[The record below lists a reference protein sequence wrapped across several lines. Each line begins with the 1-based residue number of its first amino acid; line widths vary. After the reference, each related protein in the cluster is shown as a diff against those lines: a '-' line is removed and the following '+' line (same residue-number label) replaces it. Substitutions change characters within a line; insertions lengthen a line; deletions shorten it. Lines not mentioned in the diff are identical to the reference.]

1 MHRSVPIQSSLL
13 LIDFFGSVIIWQS
26 DKWLLANDIAPQK
39 RPETFLPSTIEIAI
53 TSWLEIS
60 GNPCRLHI
68 KLLSRVVL
76 PRPRNRPLSTERK
89 ELPHPSPCTTL
100 TTSTVAECQIFYRRI
115 AFKDSSTV
123 HRKKRNRNWSI
134 KVTYNLAKLSKNSIS
149 ILPPANITLL
159 IVQSHHQ
166 PILHGISKVLSFF
179 FKSCLIER
187 MIRDMMQLCQPPPS
201 FQTLGRP
208 PGQLDRRMSATA
220 RCTSLHMC
228 SVCIMCIGDLG
239 NMPLTP
245 HPTPCHRLT
254 SIQCTLPLSAS

>member
-1 MHRSVPIQSSLL
+1 MHRSVPIQSFLL

-53 TSWLEIS
+53 TSWLGIS

-89 ELPHPSPCTTL
+89 ELPHPSPPRLPTPPQLQNVKYFTEEQL
-100 TTSTVAECQIFYRRI
+100 SKFQAQFHPKTG
-115 AFKDSSTV
+115 
-123 HRKKRNRNWSI
+123 SI
-134 KVTYNLAKLSKNSIS
+134 EVTYNWAKLNKNSIS
-149 ILPPANITLL
+149 IFPTADIALL

-166 PILHGISKVLSFF
+166 PVLHGISKLFRLFFF
-179 FKSCLIER
+179 FKSCLKER
-187 MIRDMMQLCQPPPS
+187 MIRDMMQLCQPAPS

-228 SVCIMCIGDLG
+228 TDLG

-245 HPTPCHRLT
+245 TPHPVT
-254 SIQCTLPLSAS
+254 ASLQ